1 MRSISVRHVSDDGRL
16 LHPLS
21 VQGIYRLAESS
32 AADLEAILA
41 GPPAHRSRCPGHAG
55 TSPCPQ
61 AWTPSSDPQPQYH
74 IAGAAAGPRVGCFP
88 GCTCLVRFGYE
99 ENADARA

>member
-32 AADLEAILA
+32 AADLEAPL
-41 GPPAHRSRCPGHAG
+41 AHRSRCPGHAG

-88 GCTCLVRFGYE
+88 GVLSCAVRLRGE
-99 ENADARA
+99 L